1 MKHYRMRSRNSNSK
15 HNAITVEITVDGE
28 PVTLRQIP
36 KPMFASSLGF
46 VDTIDYP
53 DGELAVLC
61 GCHIGEP
68 EAIFG
73 CFRCDCGEKT
83 WFAATSNLKNGGEH
97 ANSQGVLG
105 RYEAVSTETATPD
118 AELVP

>member
-1 MKHYRMRSRNSNSK
+1 MKHYRIRRRNRNSQ
-15 HNAITVEITVDGE
+15 HDAITVDITVGGK

-36 KPMFASSLGF
+36 KPMFARSLGL

-61 GCHIGEP
+61 GCNIGQP

-73 CFRCDCGEKT
+73 CFRCGCGGKT
-83 WFAATSNLKNGGEH
+83 WFAAAANLEKGDEYASGQSAFDSHE
-97 ANSQGVLG
+97 ALRTKTGV
-105 RYEAVSTETATPD
+105 V
-118 AELVP
+118 